1 MSIEEAAYDE
11 NEEAARGSG
20 AAYTSASQNGNGAS
34 HQEAAP
40 SSMSGQ
46 TAGASDHGHIVPEVS
61 DSSGGDS
68 SLVNSVDD
76 LDTMTVRDLKDR
88 LKRAGLPISG
98 RKSDLVGRL
107 ASNQGAR

>member
-11 NEEAARGSG
+11 KEEAARENG

-40 SSMSGQ
+40 SSTSGQ
-46 TAGASDHGHIVPEVS
+46 TGASDHGHIVPEVS

-68 SLVNSVDD
+68 SLFNSVDD

-107 ASNQGAR
+107 ASNQGAK